1 MLKYK
6 KTVKYLYVGYIVQA
20 VVNNLLPLFFVIF
33 KTDYGLTSTKLGSL
47 ILFNFMVQI
56 CVDLAATKFGSKLG
70 YRASMLLAHTFATL
84 GLVFITV
91 LPLLLSDIFIALMI
105 STFFFAVGGGLI
117 EVMVSPMMDSID
129 FGEKSAAMS
138 LLHSFYCWGQV
149 LVVAV
154 TTIIIAVLGD
164 EYWFYLPVFWAII
177 PFLNIF
183 PFIKAPLPPMLAE
196 EKREPLRLLF
206 KKPKFILMVI
216 IMVCAGAFELSMS
229 QWASYFAETGLG
241 ISKMMGDL
249 LGPCLFAVF
258 MGLSRV
264 YYGIKGEKLNLE
276 RSMMLSSALGI
287 ICYLLAGLSLN
298 PYISLIG
305 CAVCGFAVGLMWP
318 GMLSLAGKTFRGG
331 TAMFGILA
339 LSGDLG
345 CSLGPWITGLF
356 SDIAE
361 NSSAITSFGAGFGLS
376 SQQTAIKFGILIGAV
391 FPIIALICL
400 KTKGRKQ
407 K

>member
-33 KTDYGLTSTKLGSL
+33 KTDYGLSSSELGSL
-47 ILFNFMVQI
+47 ILFNFMVQL
-56 CVDLAATKFGSKLG
+56 CVDLAATKFGARLG

-91 LPLLLSDIFIALMI
+91 LPLLLSDIFGALLIA
-105 STFFFAVGGGLI
+105 TFFFAVGGGLI

-129 FGEKSAAMS
+129 FGGKSAAMS

-154 TTIIIAVLGD
+154 TTVIIAVFGD
-164 EYWFYLPVFWAII
+164 EYWLYLPIFWAII

-196 EKREPLRLLF
+196 EKREPLRVLF
-206 KKPKFILMVI
+206 KEPKFILMVI
-216 IMVCAGAFELSMS
+216 IMVCAGAFELAMS

-241 ISKMMGDL
+241 ISKMLGDL

-264 YYGIKGEKLNLE
+264 YYGIRGEKLNLE

-287 ICYLLAGLSLN
+287 ICYLLAGLSLD

-305 CAVCGFAVGLMWP
+305 CSVCGFAVGLMWP

-345 CSLGPWITGLF
+345 CSLGPWVTGLC

-361 NSSAITSFGAGFGLS
+361 NSSVITDLGASFGLN

-391 FPIIALICL
+391 FPVVALICL
-400 KTKGRKQ
+400 KTNGRKQ